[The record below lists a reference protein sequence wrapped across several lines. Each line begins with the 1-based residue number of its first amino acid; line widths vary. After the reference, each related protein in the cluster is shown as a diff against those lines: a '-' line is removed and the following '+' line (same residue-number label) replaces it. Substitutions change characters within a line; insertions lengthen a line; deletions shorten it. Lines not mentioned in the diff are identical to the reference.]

1 MTRRLLAIVF
11 VLAVVAAA
19 CGGRG
24 DDDDA
29 APTDG
34 GATATT
40 EAAPAESDAGV
51 TDTEILLGAT
61 VTLSG
66 PTGFLGEEVV
76 GAITA
81 YFEKTNAA
89 GGING
94 RKLRLI
100 TYDDGGDASQLLAN
114 IRKLVEQDKVLALI
128 TGLADNALDYV
139 DSKKI
144 PTLTFGVSPTAFAS
158 KYPTVFPIVGNAL
171 LWTQEIIAGLQEN
184 DVFEAGMKVGM
195 IYDNGFLDMSP
206 YLDALEQSW
215 ENAGAEV
222 VSIDPFTLET
232 GSCESLVL
240 KYRDLGVEWWDFQ
253 SAAWFLCVQAAGDQ
267 GFKPRVG
274 WGGWPASVPTIATIA
289 GPAID
294 GVWGGSNGDQPDGAP
309 RGPAD
314 DFTREFLDA
323 LEMYAPDLV
332 SPAHLDSPATL
343 GYWAGAK
350 LLVDAISAQG
360 DVITQDGITEWIQS
374 VEDYE
379 IGVTP
384 NIVSMAP
391 DCKTGSESVWIGQ
404 WVWDDVTKTASRT
417 PAGGYFTSPQKEEF
431 GGQCFLTKLS
441 DEILAG

>member
-1 MTRRLLAIVF
+1 MRRRLLG
-11 VLAVVAAA
+11 VLFLLALLTAA

-24 DDDDA
+24 DDDA
-29 APTDG
+29 
-34 GATATT
+34 ATADASTT
-40 EAAPAESDAGV
+40 SAPPAHSDAGV
-51 TDTEILLGAT
+51 TDSEILLGAT

-81 YFEKTNAA
+81 YFDKVNAD

-139 DSKKI
+139 DSKQT

-158 KYPTVFPIVGNAL
+158 KYPTVFPVVGNAL
-171 LWTQEIIAGLQEN
+171 LWTQELIAGLEKN
-184 DVFEAGMKVGM
+184 HAIEKGMKVGM

-206 YLDALEQSW
+206 YLDALKTSW

-222 VSIDPFTLET
+222 VSVDPFTLET

-240 KYRDLGVEWWDFQ
+240 KYRDLGVDWWDFQ

-267 GFKPRVG
+267 NYKPRLG

-289 GPAID
+289 GAAID

-309 RGPAD
+309 RKP
-314 DFTREFLDA
+314 TKYTEEFLDA
-323 LEMYAPDLV
+323 LKAYAPKLV
-332 SPAHLDSPATL
+332 TPAHLDSPAVL

-350 LLVDAISAQG
+350 MLVDAIKAQG
-360 DVITQDGITEWIQS
+360 DVITQAGITKWIQDIH
-374 VEDYE
+374 DYE

-404 WVWDDVTKTASRT
+404 WHWDPATKTASRK
-417 PAGGYFTSPQKEEF
+417 PSGGYFTSPQKEAF

-441 DEILAG
+441 DKILASR